1 MTLLV
6 ECIVACAVFTLIIVP
21 SVKKNPLAWSYDYP
35 PKIQTRLKELGL
47 VESDRLIVSKPV
59 VLRKLAASLVLAVVL
74 ALILFFLNGA
84 DSFASGFVNAFVI
97 WLSITWFD
105 ALVLDCIWFCH
116 DKSIRIKGTEDMD
129 NEYHNYGYHL
139 LASCK
144 GTLLGLPVCAVVGGL
159 TALLGII

>member
-74 ALILFFLNGA
+74 ALILFFFNGA
-84 DSFASGFVNAFVI
+84 DSFASGFVNAFAI

-105 ALVLDCIWFCH
+105 ALILDCIWFCH

-139 LASCK
+139 LASFK

-159 TALLGII
+159 TSLLGII